1 MVVECSSVR
10 QTRVVD
16 VTADLDARCPPADLT
31 GVLRDLDRYP
41 EWLSILPRTEVEE
54 GSTPAAWSVEL
65 RATIGPLARSKRLRM
80 VRVVDEPDHVRFERV
95 ETDGRRH
102 SPWVLDAAVAPTA
115 DGSHLTMSLHYG
127 GAFGGGI
134 VERLLRDEIESSRQR
149 LRDLVE
155 RGPDRP

>member
-1 MVVECSSVR
+1 MG

-16 VTADLDARCPPADLT
+16 VTATLDACCRPADLT
-31 GVLRDLDRYP
+31 AVLRDLERYP
-41 EWLSILPRTEVEE
+41 EWLSILPRTDAED
-54 GSTPAAWSVEL
+54 GSTPPAWSVEL

-80 VRVVDEPDHVRFERV
+80 VRVVDEPGHIRFERAEV
-95 ETDGRRH
+95 DGRRH
-102 SPWVLDAAVAPTA
+102 SPWVLDAVVTPTT
-115 DGSHLTMSLHYG
+115 DGAHLEMSLHYG

-155 RGPDRP
+155 RGVDRP

>member
-1 MVVECSSVR
+1 M
-10 QTRVVD
+10 D
-16 VTADLDARCPPADLT
+16 VTATLDARCSPTDLIA
-31 GVLRDLDRYP
+31 VVRDLDRYP
-41 EWLSILPRTEVEE
+41 EWLSILPRTHAEE

-80 VRVVDEPDHVRFERV
+80 VRVVDDPGHVRFERA

-102 SPWVLDAAVAPTA
+102 SPWVLDAVVVPTV

-155 RGPDRP
+155 RGVDRP